1 MAEPLTRL
9 PGGQRLW
16 FWLTDQRAG
25 LQRYHWL
32 LIALSALTALAV
44 AVPRLIA
51 QPTVFYA
58 NAAVIF
64 DPARYAGIEQPVDGR
79 RTGLDI
85 AFDDSLTALRLSEE
99 AEGRAEFGTPQ
110 QRVDLLLQADG
121 TVLVRG
127 VAAQPDEAQRLA
139 DAGALQLVRQ
149 IRAAGGRE
157 ILRNLLGHELQQSLD
172 GGGGS
177 GDDNGFS
184 ALLRDILRLNAFPM
198 SRPIEPF
205 AAVQRLSALDTEE
218 IQDAARAL
226 EARSSL
232 IRVTIN
238 QLNSSLDRS
247 CALVGVTEAAAR
259 EQLLTDCL
267 TAQPALR
274 TLRADRDRAV
284 EQLRAVDAATT
295 YLIRNADARFM
306 PDLPAAAY
314 RVPAALPAAAEPRYV
329 LELSAL
335 ALLVGTAI
343 GAAGVAVD
351 RSAGLLAKVLELWQ
365 YRELIQNLILRDLRA
380 RYKGSALGYLWTQIA
395 PLGMM
400 LVYVIVFGLLLP
412 SSVALYPIF
421 VIAGLLPWNFTAE
434 AVLSGTRSVID
445 NAPLVKRTYFP
456 REVLPLV
463 AVGAS
468 LVNFI
473 LSLPMLVLVMIVVQ
487 LSSVGQLMFSWS
499 LLYLPVIMLLHT
511 LLLAGVVLLLSAA
524 AVFLRDVVHLVGIAI
539 NIWFFLTPIIYP
551 LSVVG
556 DEFWVR
562 IIRWFN
568 PLASLVEFYREVIYG
583 NPVAVGLLPTPGVP
597 ALTSMLRI
605 AVTALLL
612 LGIGSWFF
620 QRFSQ
625 HFGEEL

>member
-1 MAEPLTRL
+1 VAEPLTRL

-25 LQRYHWL
+25 LRRYHWL
-32 LIALSALTALAV
+32 LIAVSALTALAV

-58 NAAVIF
+58 TAAVTY
-64 DPARYAGIEQPVDGR
+64 DPARYAGIELPVDGQR
-79 RTGLDI
+79 SGLDI
-85 AFDDSLTALRLSEE
+85 AFADTLTALRLSEQ
-99 AEGRAEFGTPQ
+99 AEGRAPFGTPQ
-110 QRVDLLLQADG
+110 QRVDLLPQQSG
-121 TVLVRG
+121 TILVRG
-127 VAAQPDEAQRLA
+127 VAGQPDEAQRLA
-139 DAGALQLVRQ
+139 DAAALQLVRQ

-157 ILRNLLGHELQQSLD
+157 ILRNLLGHQLWQSLS
-172 GGGGS
+172 GS
-177 GDDNGFS
+177 DSSDTNGFS
-184 ALLRDILRLNAFPM
+184 ALLRDILRLDAFPM

-205 AAVQRLSALDTEE
+205 AAVQRLADLDAME

-226 EARSSL
+226 EARSIL
-232 IRVTIN
+232 IRDDVN
-238 QLNSSLDRS
+238 RLNSDLDRS
-247 CALVGVTEAAAR
+247 CQIVGVSETAAR
-259 EQLLTDCL
+259 EQRLTDCI
-267 TAQPALR
+267 TAQPALSSV
-274 TLRADRDRAV
+274 RAARDRAV

-295 YLIRNADARFM
+295 YLIRSADARFN
-306 PDLPAAAY
+306 PDLPSTAY
-314 RVPAALPAAAEPRYV
+314 RQAAALPAAAEPRYV
-329 LELSAL
+329 LALSAL
-335 ALLVGTAI
+335 ALLVGTVI

-473 LSLPMLVLVMIVVQ
+473 LSLPMLLLVMIVVQ
-487 LSSVGQLMFSWS
+487 LSSGGQLIFSWS

-556 DEFWVR
+556 NEFWVR
-562 IIRWFN
+562 LIRWLN

-605 AVTALLL
+605 AVTAFLL